1 MAPDRQTGVTGT
13 GMIETGMNGTGMTGT
28 GTADSAVPL
37 LQVDDLVVHYHIRGA
52 GTVVRSHETVHT
64 VDGVSFT
71 LEDRQTLGLV
81 GESGCGKSTTGR
93 NVLLLERPTSGHIH
107 FRGQDLAAMPPR
119 QLTELRRNMQ
129 IVFQDPIGALNPRH
143 TVGQLIGEPLRVHD
157 LVPKKQRRQRV
168 GELLELVGL
177 PGDAVSRFPHE
188 FSGGQ
193 CQRIA
198 IARSLAVEPN
208 LLVLDE
214 PVSALDVSI
223 QAQILQLL
231 TDLQSQFGLS
241 YLFIAHDLA
250 VVGEMSDRVAVMYLG
265 KIVELAD
272 RDSLY
277 ARPHHPYTQAL
288 FSAVPIPDPTLSK
301 LHHRAVVTGEVP
313 SSLSPPAGCR
323 FHTRCPMAQEVCRVE
338 EPKLENVG
346 DGHQV
351 ACHFAKEAVETNPF
365 GSAVSSFV
373 VEQLMTLRHPEP
385 SINMA
390 KTPAP
395 ALAGAVSA
403 DDKSA
408 TAAAHLLKRTEAQ
421 TDGVN

>member
-1 MAPDRQTGVTGT
+1 MTETAATG
-13 GMIETGMNGTGMTGT
+13 NG
-28 GTADSAVPL
+28 AVPL
-37 LQVDDLVVHYHIRGA
+37 LQVEDLVVHYHIRGA
-52 GTVVRSHETVHT
+52 GTVVRSHETVHA

-71 LEDRQTLGLV
+71 LQTHQTLGLV

-93 NVLLLERPTSGHIH
+93 NVLLLERPTSGRIL
-107 FRGQDLAAMPPR
+107 FQGQDLAAMSPR
-119 QLTELRRNMQ
+119 ELTEQRRHMQ

-143 TVGQLIGEPLRVHD
+143 TVGQLIGEPLRVHNK
-157 LVPKKQRRQRV
+157 VPKKQRRERV
-168 GELLELVGL
+168 EELLELVGL
-177 PGDAVSRFPHE
+177 PIDAVSRFPHE

-193 CQRIA
+193 CQRIG
-198 IARSLAVEPN
+198 IARSLAGEPN

-231 TDLQSQFGLS
+231 SDLQEQLGLA

-277 ARPHHPYTQAL
+277 ARPHHPYTQTL
-288 FSAVPIPDPTLSK
+288 FSAVPIPDPRLSQI
-301 LHHRAVVTGEVP
+301 HHRAIVTGEVP
-313 SSLSPPAGCR
+313 SSLAPPAGCR
-323 FHTRCPMAQEVCRVE
+323 FNTRCPMAQERCRVE

-373 VEQLMTLRHPEP
+373 VEQLLTLRHPEP
-385 SINMA
+385 SVS
-390 KTPAP
+390 TVSTSPP
-395 ALAGAVSA
+395 ALAGAVSP
-403 DDKSA
+403 DDLST
-408 TAAAHLLKRTEAQ
+408 TAAAHLRERTEAL
-421 TDGVN
+421 DKDR